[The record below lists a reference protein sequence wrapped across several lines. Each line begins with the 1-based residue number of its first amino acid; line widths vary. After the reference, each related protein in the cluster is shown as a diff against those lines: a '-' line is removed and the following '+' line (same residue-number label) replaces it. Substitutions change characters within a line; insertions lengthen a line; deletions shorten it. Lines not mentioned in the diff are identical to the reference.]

1 MLEYYEVAMTT
12 QLKRPADSY
21 SPLYFLASLG
31 AGGLAVTFFM
41 YLMFWVP
48 HKGRPVPIFEDIL
61 AAFQSGST
69 PLQIAIVVAVIG
81 IAVFAFLNVKMLIWN
96 VTSLRKFQQTEAYE
110 KLRASNAET
119 TLLAAPL
126 ATAMTVNA
134 MFIVGLVYVP
144 GLWSIV
150 EYLFPMAVVAFLLIG
165 VWALRTIGDFL
176 GRVLTK
182 GGVFDVTAHNSFA
195 QLMPAFALAMVGVGL
210 AAPAAMSTNTITVGV
225 SLVLSTFFG
234 FASILYTVVAAVTAF
249 NSMLHYGTAK
259 EAGPTL
265 MVIVPIMTVLGILFL
280 RQDHGLHVTFDVH
293 GAAGETMV
301 FLARMLTVQVVFLL
315 LGMLVLRRQGYFA
328 DFVMGPK
335 TSPGSYALVC
345 PGVALSVMLHFFVN
359 KGLVAAGVIDK
370 FSVAFWAVT
379 AIALIS
385 QALMVWLVF
394 RLNRQHFGKPS
405 EPVAVPAE

>member
-1 MLEYYEVAMTT
+1 MTT
-12 QLKRPADSY
+12 PFKRPADSY

-48 HKGRPVPIFEDIL
+48 HTGRPVPIFEDIL
-61 AAFQSGST
+61 AAFQTGSV
-69 PLQIAIVVAVIG
+69 PLQVAIAVAVIG
-81 IAVFAFLNVKMLIWN
+81 IAIFAFLNVKMLLWN
-96 VTSLRKFQQTEAYE
+96 ISALGKFQKTEKYE
-110 KLRASNAET
+110 ALRNSNAET

-126 ATAMTVNA
+126 AAAMTVNA
-134 MFIVGLVYVP
+134 LFIVGLVYVP

-150 EYLFPMAVVAFLLIG
+150 EYLFPMAIVAFLLIG
-165 VWALRTIGDFL
+165 IWALRTIGDFL

-210 AAPAAMSTNTITVGV
+210 AAPAAMSTNTITVGT
-225 SLVLSTFFG
+225 SLVVSTFFG

-293 GAAGETMV
+293 GSDGETMV

-315 LGMLVLRRQGYFA
+315 LGMLVLRRQGYFS
-328 DFVMGPK
+328 DFVLGSK

-359 KGLVAAGVIDK
+359 KGLVAAGIFDK
-370 FSVAFWAVT
+370 FGLAYWALT
-379 AIALIS
+379 AIALLS

-394 RLNRQHFGKPS
+394 RLNRQHFGKPT
-405 EPVAVPAE
+405 EAVAVPAE